1 VVLNTQSF
9 KSNKDNE
16 GETIKVSPLDL
27 SSVCYKTCR
36 KCERSLEPS
45 GYYKN
50 KKSSDGLRSVCR
62 ECLSKARVSDCD
74 RYADFKYSAK
84 RRGIGFDLTKD
95 EFSRLRNQPCFYC
108 GDTEIN
114 MSIDR
119 IDSSVGYTSSN
130 CMPSC
135 ISCNFAKQTLDIKQ
149 FFAKISK
156 IYNRHKEIGNI
167 E

>member
-1 VVLNTQSF
+1 MSAYL
-9 KSNKDNE
+9 KHNKDGE
-16 GETIKVSPLDL
+16 GESIKVPPLDL
-27 SSVCYKTCR
+27 SNCRIKICR
-36 KCERSLEPS
+36 KCEKGLELHN
-45 GYYKN
+45 YYKD
-50 KKSSDGLRSVCR
+50 KKSGDGLRSICKG
-62 ECLSKARVSDCD
+62 CLSKARVSDCD

-84 RRGIGFDLTKD
+84 RRGIEFDLTKD

-108 GDTEIN
+108 GDAEIN

-119 IDSSVGYTSSN
+119 IDSLVGYTSSN

-149 FFAKISK
+149 FFTKISK
-156 IYNRHKEIGNI
+156 IYNRHKKIGNI